1 MANVYKPIKET
12 EEIVGSLSRNDMT
25 CQLIRYKLSRYSKG
39 FGKKRKVTEFLDG
52 SGEDRFKE
60 VEPEDG
66 DKVVMKYEKMA
77 KLCFKHLNTSHL
89 ALVKKFLILDIF
101 AEAEEVM
108 QSSFTYMS
116 DMRLLVIPAKVCTL
130 RALPAEVRSRIY
142 EYSLMR
148 TLARPCNQAL
158 LTALRP
164 DEKLYHEALA
174 VFNRINYYQLG
185 TSTGMHAKRNLD
197 AFKYVMSDNAI
208 QNIRKMMIYLG
219 DWECGP
225 KTTAGELEWIHFQQ
239 HRNSRLGMASNLR
252 SLILVVN
259 KVEELYFASQVL
271 CSMRNLRHI
280 AAVEMVFTSAMDW
293 DQRYGHEIMPNV
305 DDIEA
310 LNRRLGCVAKLKR
323 VYITTTARPAD
334 KVKYTTEEW
343 FWRAA
348 KGSALQITQ

>member
-1 MANVYKPIKET
+1 MANPYNPIEET
-12 EEIVGSLSRNDMT
+12 EEIVGNLSRDDMT
-25 CQLIRYKLSRYSKG
+25 CQLIRYKLSRYYKG
-39 FGKKRKVTEFLDG
+39 FGRKRKVTEFLDG

-66 DKVVMKYEKMA
+66 DKAAMKYEKMA
-77 KLCFKHLNTSHL
+77 KQCFKHLNTSQ
-89 ALVKKFLILDIF
+89 LVLIRKFLILDIF

-108 QSSFTYMS
+108 QNSFTYMS
-116 DMRLLVIPAKVCTL
+116 DMRLLVTPSKACTL

-148 TLARPCNQAL
+148 TLDRPCNQAL

-174 VFNRINYYQLG
+174 VFNKINYYQLG
-185 TSTGMHAKRNLD
+185 TSTGMRSKRNLH
-197 AFKYVMSDNAI
+197 AFKNVMSDNAI
-208 QNIRKMMIYLG
+208 RNIQNMMIYLG

-225 KTTAGELEWIHFQQ
+225 RTTASELEWIHFQQ

-252 SLILVVN
+252 SLIFVVN
-259 KVEELYFASQVL
+259 KVEELYFTSQVL
-271 CSMRNLRHI
+271 CSLRNLKRI
-280 AAVEMVFTSAMDW
+280 TAVEILFTSAMDW
-293 DQRYGHEIMPNV
+293 DQRYGHEIMPNA
-305 DDIEA
+305 DDVEV

-323 VYITTTARPAD
+323 VYVTTTSRPGD

-348 KGSALQITQ
+348 EGSALQITQ